1 MIDMNRKGP
10 NCKPEYAKYFDH
22 TKLYPDAT
30 TETIRSF
37 CAQALE
43 YGFAAVCVN
52 PCHVKMAAELLKG
65 SDVHTATVVGF
76 PLGANTT
83 AMKALETQEAVEN
96 GAQEVDMVINIGAV
110 KDGNWDYV
118 EKDISAVIKAA
129 GGAAVKVIIETHALT
144 DPEKVRVCRLAEK
157 CGAKFVKTCS
167 GFYGTGGATAEDV
180 ALMRKSVSEQVQ
192 VKASTGI
199 RTREDADKL
208 IAAGAVRFGSSAGPK
223 IVDGE

>member
-1 MIDMNRKGP
+1 MKGKGP
-10 NCKPEYAKYFDH
+10 NYRPEYAKYFDH
-22 TKLYPDAT
+22 TKLHADAT
-30 TETIRSF
+30 TETINRF
-37 CAQALE
+37 CDEALE
-43 YGFAAVCVN
+43 YQFAAVCVN
-52 PCHVKMAAELLKG
+52 PCHVKMVAERLKG
-65 SDVHTATVVGF
+65 SRVKTATVIGF

-83 AMKALETQEAVEN
+83 NIKVLETKEAVEN

-118 EKDISAVIKAA
+118 EKDMAAVIEAA
-129 GGAAVKVIIETHALT
+129 GAADVKVIIETHALT
-144 DPEKVRVCRLAEK
+144 DEEKVRVCQLAEK

-167 GFYGTGGATAEDV
+167 GFYGTGGATVEDV
-180 ALMRKSVSEQVQ
+180 ALMRKSVSDKVL

-223 IVDGE
+223 VVDGEA